1 MHFHNIVGHK
11 HQIEALIK
19 ASEDNRVS
27 HAYLFAGPSGIGKKL
42 IAIEFSKL
50 LNCTDYKPK
59 EKTNSDLMNCE
70 CISCR
75 KIDKSIHPD
84 VSIVQFEGVRNI
96 KVEQIREGIE
106 GRLYLRPYEGKYKV
120 VIVDEAE
127 RMNVNSQGAF
137 LKTLEEPPP
146 DTVII
151 LISSEPNLLL
161 PTILSRCQI
170 INFNKFSDEI
180 IFDYL
185 RTNKNLNEMEAR
197 VLSRISDGS
206 IGNALSL
213 QTESLEKRKELIS
226 ALSAIDS
233 NSGIQVLGFVE
244 GLPKTSSSE
253 DEERLKFILKLISLW
268 LRDVVLIK
276 IGLDHD
282 KIVNTDILELTKKAA
297 DRWSTEQVL
306 SKIDFLED
314 VWKSI
319 FRENANKQM
328 ALENLVLNITE

>member
-1 MHFHNIVGHK
+1 
-11 HQIEALIK
+11 
-19 ASEDNRVS
+19 
-27 HAYLFAGPSGIGKKL
+27 
-42 IAIEFSKL
+42 
-50 LNCTDYKPK
+50 
-59 EKTNSDLMNCE
+59 
-70 CISCR
+70 
-75 KIDKSIHPD
+75 
-84 VSIVQFEGVRNI
+84 
-96 KVEQIREGIE
+96 
-106 GRLYLRPYEGKYKV
+106 
-120 VIVDEAE
+120 
-127 RMNVNSQGAF
+127 MNVNSQGAF